1 MAIVLSACGGGAAPT
16 GAATTAPAA
25 GAAATTNAVTIQ
37 GFAFSPAS
45 IQVGLGTTVIWT
57 NTDGTT
63 HTVSSGKPG
72 TKDGKFDQLVND
84 KATFTFTFSQAGVY
98 EYFCSIHTS
107 MTGRVEAK

>member
-1 MAIVLSACGGGAAPT
+1 M
-16 GAATTAPAA
+16 
-25 GAAATTNAVTIQ
+25 TIQ

-45 IQVGLGTTVIWT
+45 IQVGLGTTVTWT